1 MNTVKRAAA
10 LICAMLVM
18 LTFAGCASSGNASN
32 KEAEEF
38 FAEKKA
44 EVLDEK
50 TWEREIE
57 VEKPEGKDE
66 ETIGFVRAALEILK
80 NGTEPQRIEGIDRS
94 YRECIAY
101 FDSEIEYEGK
111 TYSIGKIVFAEPGG
125 CFLTIQ
131 VRYGEGQTDYASINI
146 Y

>member
-101 FDSEIEYEGK
+101 FDSEIEYGGK
-111 TYSIGKIVFAEPGG
+111 TYTISKITFAEAMRGV
-125 CFLTIQ
+125 LTVQ
-131 VRYGEGQTDYASINI
+131 VRYGEGQTDYVSINI
-146 Y
+146 G